1 MSLTM
6 LTLRKRNLACK
17 SKMTIILSND
27 LRNQEREE
35 KKIDRDNR
43 KEEM

>member
-6 LTLRKRNLACK
+6 LTLRKRNIACK

-27 LRNQEREE
+27 LRNQERE

-43 KEEM
+43 KEGM